1 MNWVKEL
8 AAAGSQVDVLRIVNE
23 YLSGMDPSLRTPY
36 GVPSR
41 VRSGDEVFPL
51 HRRLVERSQAA
62 PDDEDLQELAVFFLR
77 AAARLGEVDGDG
89 GDGGSGASGNDGHF
103 SVRGNGH

>member
-1 MNWVKEL
+1 M
-8 AAAGSQVDVLRIVNE
+8 NE
-23 YLSGMDPSLRTPY
+23 YLSGMDPGLRTPY

-41 VRSGDEVFPL
+41 VRSGEDVFPL

-77 AAARLGEVDGDG
+77 AAARLGEAGPFELLVGTV
-89 GDGGSGASGNDGHF
+89 SHCHGALNRLVVGPEPL
-103 SVRGNGH
+103 VPVP